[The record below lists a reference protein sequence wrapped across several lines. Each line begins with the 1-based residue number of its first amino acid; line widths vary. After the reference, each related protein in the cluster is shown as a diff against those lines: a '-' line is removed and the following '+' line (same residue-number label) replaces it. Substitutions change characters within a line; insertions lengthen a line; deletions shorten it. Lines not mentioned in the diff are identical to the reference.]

1 MLNNWVN
8 ILDYTYDL
16 PQENIALFPLE
27 QRDESKLLVYQEE
40 ITSHFQ
46 FHQLDQF
53 LPSGSILFFNDT
65 KVIPARL
72 IFHKDTGAE
81 IEIFLLAPV
90 KPSPLFS
97 EAMNATASAQ
107 WQVTIGNAKRWSRE
121 HPLIKT
127 IGPVELIATLADE
140 EKSMVAFNW
149 TPAHLT
155 FAEILSTF
163 GATPL
168 PPYLKRKVEE
178 SDRQRYQTI
187 YSQHEGAV
195 AAPTAGLHFTDQVF
209 ASLQAKN
216 IATDFLTLHVSAGTF
231 QPVKVSNALEH
242 RMHVEQ
248 IVISKTNLENL
259 LVRNRMLIG
268 VGTTSLRTLESLYWY
283 GVKLQQDPEA
293 KFIIVQEDLV
303 RYSTLE
309 GLSKE
314 DAFKNVLLKMN
325 RDDSTLLQ
333 GETAIY
339 IVPGYSF
346 KTCDALITNFHQ
358 PGSTLMLL
366 VAAFIGDDW
375 KKLYREALENNYRFL
390 SYGDSS
396 LLFRKR

>member
-1 MLNNWVN
+1 MNNWVN
-8 ILDYTYDL
+8 IVDYTYDL
-16 PQENIALFPLE
+16 PQESIALFPLA
-27 QRDESKLLVYQEE
+27 QRDQSKLLVYQKEK
-40 ITSHFQ
+40 ISHFQ

-90 KPSPLFS
+90 KPSPWVA
-97 EAMNATASAQ
+97 EAMNATAFAQ
-107 WQVTIGNAKRWSRE
+107 WQVTIGNAKRWP
-121 HPLIKT
+121 HANNLVKT
-127 IGPVELIATLADE
+127 VGSVELSATLVE
-140 EKSMVAFNW
+140 SEKSIVAFNW

-155 FAEILSTF
+155 FAEVLSIA

-168 PPYLKRKVEE
+168 PPYLKRKTEA
-178 SDRQRYQTI
+178 SDRLRYQTI
-187 YSQHEGAV
+187 YSQNEGAV

-209 ASLQAKN
+209 TALHAKN
-216 IATDFLTLHVSAGTF
+216 IATDFVTLHVSAGTF
-231 QPVKVSNALEH
+231 LPVKVSNALEH
-242 RMHVEQ
+242 RMHAEQ

-259 LVRNRMLIG
+259 LVPNRTLIC

-283 GVKLQQDPEA
+283 GVKLQDNPEA
-293 KFIIVQEDLV
+293 KFNIVQEDIAC
-303 RYSTLE
+303 YSAME
-309 GLSKE
+309 FLSKE
-314 DAFKNVLLKMN
+314 AAFTNVLQKMN
-325 RDDSTLLQ
+325 RDEATLLH

-358 PGSTLMLL
+358 PRSTLMLL

-375 KKLYREALENNYRFL
+375 KKIYRAAVEKNYRFL

-396 LLFRKR
+396 LLFRK